1 MNISI
6 SQFAAAMWIIDYTLS
21 LTVYNY
27 TSVYL
32 HTREA
37 GTVYNVFDPASNG
50 DWTIG
55 PPYYSL
61 LVLTEALRSVDS
73 DGSVIVS
80 DLGLTKIA
88 SSYVAGYVV
97 YDATGTKPQRL
108 VLFNFGDRSSSTS
121 GMPTVS
127 FNIPPELA
135 KDGKVTT
142 KYLAA
147 PSISEKTKITWG
159 GQGVDGKG
167 VLSTGN
173 PSSQVPSVSCSNG
186 CTVGV
191 PGPGIVLVEL
201 NNTVSITQTKPS
213 TKNSSPR
220 TFVSTG
226 IWFSWGLLILILAF
240 VI

>member
-6 SQFAAAMWIIDYTLS
+6 SQFAAAMWIIDYTMS

-88 SSYVAGYVV
+88 SSYVAGNVV

-127 FNIPPELA
+127 FNI
-135 KDGKVTT
+135 
-142 KYLAA
+142 
-147 PSISEKTKITWG
+147 
-159 GQGVDGKG
+159 VDGKG

-201 NNTVSITQTKPS
+201 NNTVSIIQTKPS

-226 IWFSWGLLILILAF
+226 IWFSWGVLILILAF